1 MDQIRNVN
9 QAMDTLIQKLSD
21 YKYASTSAADTA
33 IANDA
38 RTAESKATMVQSVSN
53 DIDTELTYMEQFSQ
67 RTAATMQ
74 RSFSELF
81 IGVLRGE
88 FESFEEFGL
97 SVLQRLQQNAVDMLA
112 EMATQ
117 ELFGALSGGGKDSG
131 GSGGWLNTAGN
142 LIGGIVGLFGEKGL
156 AYNAAGPG
164 VTFMARGGVFNR
176 PFAVP
181 MANGG
186 VAIGSEYGQEE
197 AIMPL
202 ARTSSGHLGVRSQKD
217 RGAQIVNNTHNTW
230 EVKAIDPKSFADVC
244 ERNPQA
250 IIGPLNSELERGNKD
265 LISNLKMIKGG

>member
-1 MDQIRNVN
+1 ME
-9 QAMDTLIQKLSD
+9 
-21 YKYASTSAADTA
+21 
-33 IANDA
+33 IAFNL
-38 RTAESKATMVQSVSN
+38 
-53 DIDTELTYMEQFSQ
+53 TELEMILRILISVGLGGLIGFEREMTHKPAGL
-67 RTAATMQ
+67 RTHIFVCMGSCLFTIT
-74 RSFSELF
+74 SFYLLS
-81 IGVLRGE
+81 RGE